1 MLIPINNKYAIGS
14 DSHCWTVCKKR
25 IVEGEIDWKPFKWCV
40 SLSSAVKC
48 LYEEGIRG
56 SKAETIDQLVLD
68 SKKLLSELVS
78 ALEPTLEVRV
88 R

>member
-1 MLIPINNKYAIGS
+1 MS
-14 DSHCWTVCKKR
+14 
-25 IVEGEIDWKPFKWCV
+25 WKPIHFCV
-40 SLSSAVKC
+40 SLSSAAHLVYDKG
-48 LYEEGIRG
+48 LRA

-78 ALEPTLEVRV
+78 ALEPTLEVKV